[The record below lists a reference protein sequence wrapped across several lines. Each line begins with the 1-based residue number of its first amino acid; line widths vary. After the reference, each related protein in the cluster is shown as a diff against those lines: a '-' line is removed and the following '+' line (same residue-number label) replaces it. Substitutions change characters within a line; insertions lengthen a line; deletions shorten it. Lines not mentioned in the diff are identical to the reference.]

1 MTTPHTDEKKPADGG
16 REQYPNWLR
25 LHPLASWEDLRRK
38 ALPVE
43 FLAKTGRE
51 RIHKPG
57 ERSEELYFKILQ
69 ERVKVLIEAIDCLQS
84 TPPSS

>member
-1 MTTPHTDEKKPADGG
+1 MTTHHTDEKKPAIAGDCK
-16 REQYPNWLR
+16 YPNWLR
-25 LHPLASWEDLRRK
+25 LHPKGTWEDLRRK

-51 RIHKPG
+51 RIHKPE

-84 TPPSS
+84 IPPSS